1 MNINEDYQ
9 EPQLGDS
16 QLVMDVAMS
25 WIHENLIQPLE
36 EKLTEEQAMML
47 VSIGAGLRI
56 VAERANAY
64 DQIEAEGY
72 KESPYLKN

>member
-9 EPQLGDS
+9 KVAVPES
-16 QLVMDVAMS
+16 QLVMDIAMS

-47 VSIGAGLRI
+47 VNIGAGLRI
-56 VAERANAY
+56 VADKANAY
-64 DQIEAEGY
+64 EEIEAEGY